1 VSPPDDTPQ
10 SLRRNGEATGK
21 DAVQLIEQG
30 EALNDSGAYREALE
44 ALERAIE
51 AAPSSGRAFVARAW
65 ALENLGPEYNA
76 EAQAAYE
83 KAIALDPTN
92 PWALEGVGH
101 QLELDGN
108 IEEANRFY
116 RKAVSTNAGSDNPDV
131 LEIVGW
137 CHHRLEEEEDAE
149 RVYRKALETAPD
161 RGATRFDLAL
171 TLFMLG
177 RDAEGRA
184 EAEAALR
191 GLEGIDQSV
200 RRATIQVALDD
211 LEEAE
216 LMDPEVSSRAEF
228 GRARVEMEATLSRL
242 PES

>member
-10 SLRRNGEATGK
+10 SLRRNGEATSK

-51 AAPSSGRAFVARAW
+51 AAPNSARAFVARAW
-65 ALENLGPEYNA
+65 ALENLGPEHNA

-101 QLELDGN
+101 RLELDGN
-108 IEEANRFY
+108 VEEANRLY
-116 RKAVSTNAGSDNPDV
+116 RKAISTNAGSDDPDV
-131 LEIVGW
+131 LEIVAW
-137 CHHRLEEEEDAE
+137 CHHRLGEEEDAE
-149 RVYRKALETAPD
+149 HAYRQALEIAPE

-191 GLEGIDQSV
+191 GLEGVDQAV
-200 RRATIQVALDD
+200 RRATVQVALDD

-216 LMDPEVSSRAEF
+216 LMRPELSSRTEV

-242 PES
+242 PEP